1 MTHSNSEM
9 KRVCLSPKMLTR
21 CVLTIPQRASNFSNQ
36 PRPTTDKI
44 PDETTT

>member
-1 MTHSNSEM
+1 M
-9 KRVCLSPKMLTR
+9 KRVCLSPKMLSDSCHTR